1 MTGLEVQ
8 AMKEAEDA
16 RIWEEINEPDSCEK
30 AMKESAVDLKSAEIL
45 LDSCMNY
52 LGSAIASLNG
62 TPMEAKVGSYLDD
75 IEKIWWDIKRL
86 AEKYERG
93 ERE

>member
-16 RIWEEINEPDSCEK
+16 RIWEELNTPDPAEK
-30 AMKESAVDLKSAEIL
+30 PMKEAAVDLKSAEIL